1 MAVPDD
7 RFPAMLDFYQQE
19 LKSAHLQYVIFGHIG
34 DSHVHVN
41 ILPRNDDE
49 ATLARAIYGRFVE
62 RAVSVGGTVSAEH
75 GIGKLKKDYL
85 KVLYGESLLKE
96 MAALKRVFD
105 PACVLGR
112 GTMFS
117 ESYL

>member
-1 MAVPDD
+1 
-7 RFPAMLDFYQQE
+7 MLDFISRT
-19 LKSAHLQYVIFGHIG
+19 KIRRLQYVIFGHIG

-49 ATLARAIYGRFVE
+49 ARLAREIYGRFVE

-85 KVLYGESLLKE
+85 KSLRRFIAERDGCTETSLRPR
-96 MAALKRVFD
+96 LH
-105 PACVLGR
+105 PCR